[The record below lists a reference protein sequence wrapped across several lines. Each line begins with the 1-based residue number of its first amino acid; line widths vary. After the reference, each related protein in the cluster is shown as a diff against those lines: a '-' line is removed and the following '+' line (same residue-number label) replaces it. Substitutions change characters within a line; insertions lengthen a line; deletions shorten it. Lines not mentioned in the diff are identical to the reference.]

1 MTYIYGSDVSRHQTD
16 TVVKELAAGGK
27 AQFVIARA
35 SIGSYTEDAKLK
47 VFAPDIKAAGL
58 KNSYYAASYAK
69 NAQEA
74 VEEADFICDLCEK
87 YGNPP
92 ELAIFFD
99 WEYFS
104 ANYIKQQFG
113 LETTPQLVQAV
124 TEAFCERVKQ
134 RGYTAGVY
142 LNKDYWDRFYT
153 DAFFANHPDYKIW
166 YARPGYSKPDKQCD
180 IWQYGSDNG
189 ADFGYTGGNLDKN
202 ILLTG
207 YLEEVAVEP
216 MKPLADGLCRMK
228 IGYASA
234 GDLNKLKTK
243 IEGLG
248 IACEAADGFI
258 ITGEMSKG
266 DQCYIMVD
274 CNALGVPYEVYNPQP
289 PEEESA
295 KDTNIP
301 CKDCA
306 ELKERIAQM
315 EANHKAETDGLFET
329 LDGYIQDMHQLKDK
343 LKVAQETAEIAR
355 SQMEHD
361 DFYIQQLKNKI
372 AELERAVEDARPYA
386 EKAAALEKENG
397 VMKETI
403 ISLQEQ
409 LAEAKQPQPEK
420 KCLIEKILDIIFGGA

>member
-1 MTYIYGSDVSRHQTD
+1 MANIYGADVSRHQTD
-16 TVVKELAAGGK
+16 KVIKELAAGGK

-35 SIGSYTEDAKLK
+35 SIGSYTEDAKLAR
-47 VFAPDIKAAGL
+47 FAEDIKAAGF
-58 KNSYYAASYAK
+58 KNSYYAASYA
-69 NAQEA
+69 ASREEA

-92 ELAIFFD
+92 ELAIMFD

-113 LETTPQLVQAV
+113 IETTPQLVQGV

-153 DAFFANHPDYKIW
+153 DAFFTMHPEYKIW

-207 YLEEVAVEP
+207 YLDEVEVEP
-216 MKPLADGLCRMK
+216 MKPLVDGLCRMK

-248 IACEAADGFI
+248 IATETADGFI
-258 ITGEMSKG
+258 ITGQMSKG

-274 CNALGVPYEVYNPQP
+274 CNALGVPYEVYNPEQP
-289 PEEESA
+289 EHTEDAE
-295 KDTNIP
+295 DINVP

-306 ELKERIAQM
+306 ELKEQVARLQ
-315 EANHKAETDGLFET
+315 E
-329 LDGYIQDMHQLKDK
+329 K
-343 LKVAQETAEIAR
+343 LTVAQETAEIAR

-361 DFYIQQLKNKI
+361 DFYIRQLKGEISKHI
-372 AELERAVEDARPYA
+372 SERDNL
-386 EKAAALEKENG
+386 AAQLVSLSTENG
-397 VMKETI
+397 VLKETI

-409 LAEAKQPQPEK
+409 LAEAKQPKREK
-420 KCLIEKILDIIFGGA
+420 KHLFEIILDILFGGI